1 MKLYYDML
9 VPYMPDAVLGD
20 NGELIPND
28 QKAAGRNAMIELSK
42 FQQSGGLNCLYHSVI
57 YACTYAGVDL
67 VDTIINLPE
76 ELNVPDGVTLT
87 SVIDESAKNL
97 FKSIKPSY
105 QFDINSFVVN
115 ILTVAH
121 IILENSAKQP
131 TENPSVENID
141 EDSKQMNIDEV
152 LGNENEKV

>member
-9 VPYMPDAVLGD
+9 VPYMPDAVM
-20 NGELIPND
+20 GEDGKLVPNE
-28 QKAAGRNAMIELSK
+28 QRAAGRNAMIELSK
-42 FQQSGGLNCLYHSVI
+42 FQQTGDLNCLYHSII

-121 IILENSAKQP
+121 IILDNSSKQP
-131 TENPSVENID
+131 MENPSVENTD

-152 LGNENEKV
+152 LGNENAKV

>member
-1 MKLYYDML
+1 MRLYYDML
-9 VPYMPDAVLGD
+9 VPYMPDAVM
-20 NGELIPND
+20 GEDGKLVPND
-28 QKAAGRNAMIELSK
+28 QKASGRNAMIELSK
-42 FQQSGGLNCLYHSVI
+42 FQQTGDLNCLYHSVI
-57 YACTYAGVDL
+57 YACMYAGVDL

-121 IILENSAKQP
+121 IILDNSSKQSAEKPSAENSEEESKQI
-131 TENPSVENID
+131 NID
-141 EDSKQMNIDEV
+141 EA